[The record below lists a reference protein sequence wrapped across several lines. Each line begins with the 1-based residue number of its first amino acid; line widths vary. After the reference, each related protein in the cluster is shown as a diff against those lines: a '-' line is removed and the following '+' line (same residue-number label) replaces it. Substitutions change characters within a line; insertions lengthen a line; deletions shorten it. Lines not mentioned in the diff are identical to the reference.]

1 VIKSRPSNKEDPA
14 MDKLRNPETDLLF
27 EGILTLQTVE
37 ECYRFFTDICTIKEL
52 QAMTQRLQV
61 AKQLHEGRNYNEV
74 CRDTGASSATIC
86 RVNKCLN
93 YGDGGYRT
101 VLERLEG
108 EQHEKNP

>member
-1 VIKSRPSNKEDPA
+1 MS
-14 MDKLRNPETDLLF
+14 KLRNPDTDLLF
-27 EGILTLQTVE
+27 QGILKLQTVE

-86 RVNKCLN
+86 RVNKCLM
-93 YGDGGYRT
+93 YGDGGYQT
-101 VLERLEG
+101 VLDRLGGSEN
-108 EQHEKNP
+108 EKNP

>member
-1 VIKSRPSNKEDPA
+1 

-74 CRDTGASSATIC
+74 CRDTGASCATIC

-108 EQHEKNP
+108 DQHEKNP

>member
-1 VIKSRPSNKEDPA
+1 

-37 ECYRFFTDICTIKEL
+37 ECYRFFADICTIKEL

>member
-1 VIKSRPSNKEDPA
+1 MS
-14 MDKLRNPETDLLF
+14 KLRNTETDLLF
-27 EGILTLQTVE
+27 EGILKLETVE

-74 CRDTGASSATIC
+74 YRDTGVSSATIC

-108 EQHEKNP
+108 ETDEKNP

>member
-1 VIKSRPSNKEDPA
+1 

-27 EGILTLQTVE
+27 EGILTLRTVE

-108 EQHEKNP
+108 DQHEKNP

>member
-1 VIKSRPSNKEDPA
+1 

-27 EGILTLQTVE
+27 KGILTLQTVE
-37 ECYRFFTDICTIKEL
+37 ECYRFFTNICTIKEL

-61 AKQLHEGRNYNEV
+61 AKQLREGRNYNEV

-108 EQHEKNP
+108 DQHEKNP

>member
-1 VIKSRPSNKEDPA
+1 

-27 EGILTLQTVE
+27 AGILKLQTVD

-52 QAMTQRLQV
+52 QSLSQRLQV
-61 AKQLHEGRNYNEV
+61 AKQLSEGRNYNEV

-93 YGDGGYRT
+93 YGDGGYRM

-108 EQHEKNP
+108 DRNEQKD